1 MEALHIMIVDDHKL
15 FRDGLKLLLKSHPFI
30 CEISEASSG
39 EEFLEYL
46 PKIKPDVVIMDIS
59 MPGMNGI
66 DATKK
71 AIGMMPNLKVI
82 ALSMYG
88 DEEYYSNMIS
98 AGAKAFLLKNSDI
111 DEVYNAILSVC
122 EGRNYFSQEIMY
134 NLVKNIS
141 QVKKTVTT
149 PDLTEREIEILFFI
163 CKGLSNQE
171 IGDKLFISKR
181 TVDKHRANILEKTG
195 NNNTASLVMW
205 AIKSGIIKL

>member
-1 MEALHIMIVDDHKL
+1 METLRIMIVDDHKL
-15 FRDGLKLLLKSHPFI
+15 FRDGLKLLLKSHPNI
-30 CEISEASSG
+30 CEITEASSG
-39 EEFLEYL
+39 SEFLELL

-59 MPGMNGI
+59 MPEMTGI
-66 DATKK
+66 DATKQ
-71 AIGMMPNLKVI
+71 AMEIMPDLKII
-82 ALSMYG
+82 ALSMYA

-111 DEVYNAILSVC
+111 EEVHNAILSVC
-122 EGRNYFSQEIMY
+122 EGKNYFSQEIMY
-134 NLVKNIS
+134 NLVKNIN

-181 TVDKHRANILEKTG
+181 TVDKHRANILEKTA

-205 AIKSGIIKL
+205 AIKTGIVKI

>member
-1 MEALHIMIVDDHKL
+1 MESLHIMIVDDHKL

-30 CEISEASSG
+30 CEISEASNG
-39 EEFLEYL
+39 LDFLEML
-46 PKIKPDVVIMDIS
+46 PNVKPDVVIMDIS
-59 MPGMNGI
+59 MPGMSGI

-71 AIGMMPNLKVI
+71 AIEMLPDLKII
-82 ALSMYG
+82 ALSMYA

-98 AGAKAFLLKNSDI
+98 AGAKAFLLKNADI
-111 DEVYNAILSVC
+111 EEVQNAILSVC
-122 EGRNYFSQEIMY
+122 EGKNYFSQEIMY
-134 NLVKNIS
+134 NLVKNIN
-141 QVKKTVTT
+141 QVKKAVNT

-181 TVDKHRANILEKTG
+181 TVDKHRANILEKTA

-205 AIKSGIIKL
+205 AIKSGIVKL

>member
-1 MEALHIMIVDDHKL
+1 MIVDDHKL

>member
-134 NLVKNIS
+134 NLVKNIN
-141 QVKKTVTT
+141 QVKKTATT